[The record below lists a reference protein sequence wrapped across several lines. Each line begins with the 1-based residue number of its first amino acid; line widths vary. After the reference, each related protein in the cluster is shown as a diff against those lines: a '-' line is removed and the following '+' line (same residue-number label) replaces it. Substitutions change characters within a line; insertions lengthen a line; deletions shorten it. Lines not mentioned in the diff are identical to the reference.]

1 VGSSDS
7 KSYTFGFNVRR
18 VREYLLGKCICY
30 SLAPHFLGPI
40 NSIHN
45 FGWVLFAFFSGG
57 CFSLSGKDGNRGI
70 FTFQSICGAKPPK
83 NIKKL

>member
-1 VGSSDS
+1 MGSSDS

-40 NSIHN
+40 NSIRI
-45 FGWVLFAFFSGG
+45 SGG
-57 CFSLSGKDGNRGI
+57 CFLLSFRV
-70 FTFQSICGAKPPK
+70 GAFRFRERMEIAYSPDVKVTK
-83 NIKKL
+83 VMTLN